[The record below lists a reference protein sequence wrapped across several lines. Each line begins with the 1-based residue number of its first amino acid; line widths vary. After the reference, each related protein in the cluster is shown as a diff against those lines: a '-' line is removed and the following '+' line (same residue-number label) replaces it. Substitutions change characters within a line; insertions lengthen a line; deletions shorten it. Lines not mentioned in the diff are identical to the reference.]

1 MDKSKVVLMFLLIS
15 LISSCRVRTVDKK
28 HFSIALEKDG
38 VGGYTWNYL
47 KGNDN
52 IKLIDST
59 DIPKTDSTG
68 FTEYSKQYKF
78 QAFSKGLYKLEF
90 VKKRSFSKNA
100 DTAEIRKK
108 YWIRVK

>member
-1 MDKSKVVLMFLLIS
+1 MDKSKIFFILLFVGLAYSCKVV
-15 LISSCRVRTVDKK
+15 TVDKK
-28 HFSIALEKDG
+28 NFTIELDKDG

-47 KGNDN
+47 PGNTDV
-52 IKLIDST
+52 KLIDST

-78 QAFSKGLYKLEF
+78 QASRKGLYKLEF
-90 VKKRSFSKNA
+90 LKKRSFSKTA
-100 DTAEIRKK
+100 DTAETYKK